1 MNLPERKQE
10 CGIPGCE
17 QAGGPHSFFA
27 LYCTFLHC
35 IVLLLTSVYSNL
47 SGTEIVVMAIAAIAA
62 MAETTIIILF
72 ISVIPP
78 CTLFVPRINASR
90 VLL

>member
-1 MNLPERKQE
+1 MDLPERKNKSAE
-10 CGIPGCE
+10 SPAVNRPEGRT
-17 QAGGPHSFFA
+17 
-27 LYCTFLHC
+27 LFLHC
-35 IVLLLTSVYSNL
+35 FVLLLTSVYSNL